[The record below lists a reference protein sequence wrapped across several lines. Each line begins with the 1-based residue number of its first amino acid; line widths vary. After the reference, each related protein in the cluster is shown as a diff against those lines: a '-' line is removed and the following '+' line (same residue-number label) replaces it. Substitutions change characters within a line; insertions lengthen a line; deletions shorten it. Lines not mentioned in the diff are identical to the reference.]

1 MANKAT
7 IMVLNDHLD
16 KACAAFHVAIGA
28 AASGMEVVMLFTCF
42 GVNILKKPSVGYKGD
57 DFRNRMMNFMTRGGM
72 DKINPSKMS
81 MMGMGRRMMKKLM
94 KKKGMMSIPELLA
107 EAKDLGVKIWV
118 CDNPIHLM
126 GLHKEDLIDEVDE
139 IVGVFSYIKEAS
151 ESEITLSF

>member
-16 KACAAFHVAIGA
+16 KACAALHVAIGA

-42 GVNILKKPSVGYKGD
+42 GVNILKKPSVGCKGD
-57 DFRNRMMNFMTRGGM
+57 DFRNRMMNFMSRGGM
-72 DKINPSKMS
+72 EKINPSKMS
-81 MMGMGRRMMKKLM
+81 MMGMGRGMMKRLM

-107 EAKDLGVKIWV
+107 EAKGLGVKIWA
-118 CDNPIHLM
+118 CDNPMHLM